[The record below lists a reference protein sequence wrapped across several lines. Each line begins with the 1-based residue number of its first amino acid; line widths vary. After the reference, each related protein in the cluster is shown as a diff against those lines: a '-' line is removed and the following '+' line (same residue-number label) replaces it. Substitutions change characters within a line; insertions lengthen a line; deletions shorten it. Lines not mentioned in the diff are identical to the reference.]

1 MNWDT
6 FWNSLL
12 GGRTGQVLGTLGE
25 AAVTQAGIKDVGDA
39 QKEAVR
45 ALTGQTTFP
54 QIEGGLL
61 GQALAQTQFKP
72 FTVTSGTG
80 GTAQVGPT
88 GGITLGLSA
97 QEQAAQQGLLG
108 MIPTLLGQVGRQ
120 DDVGLINMLTQSP
133 EQRQAREQQIFSR
146 LQAAQLPEQE
156 RARLGL
162 EERLAS
168 QGRLGVRTSMF
179 GGTPEQLALEKAI
192 QEQQAQTSVSAMEQ
206 ARAEQAL
213 QSQQTL
219 AGLQQMLG
227 EQQLLTQTIPSFL
240 QAAYVPQAGLL
251 SALAPSTD
259 LSRVL
264 ASLQAGGAE
273 LYSGLGQTAIES
285 QLGFENLR
293 NALRQQQYA
302 GLFDLLK
309 GKQQTGQSGQSGTSS
324 ELIPFGNTGVM
335 INPTTGEVTYNPN

>member
-1 MNWDT
+1 MNWTD
-6 FWNSLL
+6 FFNSLI
-12 GGRTGQVLGTLGE
+12 GGNTGKLLGTIGE
-25 AAVTQAGIKDVGDA
+25 AAVTQAGIQDVGEA
-39 QKEAVR
+39 QKEAIK
-45 ALTGQTTFP
+45 ALTGQTTIP
-54 QIEGGLL
+54 QIEDGLL
-61 GQALAQTQFKP
+61 GQALEQTKFKP

-88 GGITLGLSA
+88 GGLTLGLSA

-133 EQRQAREQQIFSR
+133 EQRQAREQAIFSR

-240 QAAYVPQAGLL
+240 QAAYTPQAGLL
-251 SALAPSTD
+251 GALAPATD

-285 QLGFENLR
+285 QLGFESLK
-293 NALRQQQYA
+293 NALRQQQYQ

-309 GKQQTGQSGQSGTSS
+309 GDQQQQQATSAQDAAS
-324 ELIPFGNTGVM
+324 LFSKLLQQGVNVSWEQVKSLFG
-335 INPTTGEVTYNPN
+335 

>member
-1 MNWDT
+1 MPTLEEINK
-6 FWNSLL
+6 LL
-12 GGRTGQVLGTLGE
+12 GGVFGSKLGGLLGGIGQYALGQSG
-25 AAVTQAGIKDVGDA
+25 QQDVAEA
-39 QKEAVR
+39 QKQAMQ

-54 QIEGGLL
+54 QMEGGLL

-88 GGITLGLSA
+88 GGLTLGLSA

-120 DDVGLINMLTQSP
+120 DDDGLINMLTQSP

-264 ASLQAGGAE
+264 ASLQAGGAQ

-285 QLGFENLR
+285 QLGFETLR
-293 NALRQQQYA
+293 NALRQQQYQ

-309 GKQQTGQSGQSGTSS
+309 GKQQQSGTIK
-324 ELIPFGNTGVM
+324 LGDTGVELD
-335 INPTTGEVTYNPN
+335 PTTGKVTYNPN